1 MTPTAHALRL
11 LEAMAN
17 LDRPPTME
25 ERQQAYEALRA
36 AGYTFGAPT
45 RTYENHRGAGTPAEF
60 GRTR

>member
-17 LDRPPTME
+17 LDRPPTMD

-36 AGYTFGAPT
+36 CQGE
-45 RTYENHRGAGTPAEF
+45 RDERCK
-60 GRTR
+60 